1 MGEAPLQGGSPCAFA
16 YFLGTRKVRLHL
28 LCIGC
33 GMQAHFFGLME
44 LVMVIDLF
52 LVAGVV
58 LILLGLVW
66 EGLVCIGLA
75 WLVWR
80 ASR

>member
-1 MGEAPLQGGSPCAFA
+1 MGS
-16 YFLGTRKVRLHL
+16 
-28 LCIGC
+28 
-33 GMQAHFFGLME
+33 
-44 LVMVIDLF
+44 DLF

-80 ASR
+80 ACR